1 MCTIAQTAPFSIRLP
16 ADKRT
21 RLSHLAK
28 VQERTAHALAV
39 RALNEYIEREEAR
52 IAYEEQAKKAYAST
66 QVTGLH
72 VTQEEMKHRT
82 DGLNA
87 SNTSKAPECHG

>member
-1 MCTIAQTAPFSIRLP
+1 MSTIAQTAPFSIRLP

-21 RLSHLAK
+21 RLNRLAK

-52 IAYEEQAKKAYAST
+52 IAYEEQAKNAYASI

-72 VTQEEMKHRT
+72 VTQEELKRWAE
-82 DGLNA
+82 GLNA
-87 SNTSKAPECHG
+87 SNTSKAPECHR